1 MVIFDKLKALLT
13 RAERKQML
21 VLLFLMFIGMG
32 LETLGLGLVIPA
44 IGMMTQTEF
53 LQHNVYLQPILRLLH
68 YPSQAQ
74 LIIGAMLSLVMI
86 YTIKA
91 AFLIFM
97 SWKQSKFVYGLQA
110 SLSYQLFS
118 GYLKQPWSFHLQRN
132 SAQLISNITNEVSQ
146 LVNSVVQPGMILLT
160 EGGVLVGV
168 GALLFAIEPLGACIV
183 LSVLGGASIAS
194 QRLIR
199 GYLTRWGETR
209 QYHDGLRMQHL
220 QQGLGGAKDVKL
232 LGREA
237 YFLKDYQTHN
247 VGSAEVSQKYR
258 TMTDFPRLWLELL
271 GMTGLAMLVLMMLAQ
286 NKPVDLIIPTLG
298 LFAAAAFRLMPSLNR
313 VLTAVQA
320 LRYAR
325 PTLNRLFEEIK
336 IAHADDKN
344 HTTYLPVTFNKNLS
358 LQHIQYKYKGASHDA
373 LQNISLNFEQGKSI
387 GFIGT
392 SGAGKSTLVDIIL
405 GLLTPEKGQVLVDG
419 VDIHSNLRGWQDQ
432 IGYVPQSIFL
442 TDDTLRR
449 NVAFGLPDELINETA
464 VLNALKSAQLLEFVV
479 NLPDGLNTYVG
490 ERGVRLSGGQRQRI
504 GIARALYHD
513 PAILV
518 LDEATSSL
526 DSATEKEV
534 MKAVNALHGEKTL
547 IIVAHRMSTVEHCDW
562 IYKMVKGRIL
572 TEGKFEHVV
581 KELDSQSILKSEEK
595 NCVP

>member
-1 MVIFDKLKALLT
+1 MVIFDKLKALLS

-110 SLSYQLFS
+110 NLSYRLFS
-118 GYLKQPWSFHLQRN
+118 GYLQKPWAFHLQRN
-132 SAQLISNITNEVSQ
+132 SAHLISNITNEVSS
-146 LVNSVVQPGMILLT
+146 LIIFAVQPAMILLT
-160 EGGVLVGV
+160 EISVLVAV
-168 GALLFAIEPLGACIV
+168 GCLLFLIEPLGACIV
-183 LSVLGGASIAS
+183 LSVLGGLTVLS

-199 GYLTRWGETR
+199 GHLTRWGATR
-209 QYHDGLRMQHL
+209 QHHDDLLLQHL

-237 YFLKDYQTHN
+237 YFLKDFQAHN
-247 VGSAEVSQKYR
+247 IGRTVASQKYR
-258 TMTDFPRLWLELL
+258 TMSDFPRLWLELL
-271 GMTGLAMLVLMMLAQ
+271 GISGLAMLILMMLAQ
-286 NKPVDLIIPTLG
+286 NKTIDIIIPTLG
-298 LFAAAAFRLMPSLNR
+298 LFAAAAFRLIPSLNR
-313 VLTAVQA
+313 VLTAAQA
-320 LRYAR
+320 LRYAN
-325 PTLNRLFEEIK
+325 PTLNRLFQEVN
-336 IAHADDKN
+336 IAHVDAKHKTDA
-344 HTTYLPVTFNKNLS
+344 PVIFTERLS
-358 LQHIQYKYKGASHDA
+358 LMGIKYRYESVNHDA
-373 LQNISLNFEQGKSI
+373 LQDISLNFEQGKSI

-405 GLLTPEKGQVLVDG
+405 GLLTPEKGHVLIDG
-419 VDIHSNLRGWQDQ
+419 VDIHKNLRGWQDQ

-449 NVAFGLPDELINETA
+449 NVAFGLPDELIDEAA
-464 VLNALKSAQLLEFVV
+464 VLRALKASQLLDFIAG
-479 NLPDGLNTYVG
+479 LPLGLDTYVG

-526 DSATEKEV
+526 DSATETEV

-547 IIVAHRMSTVEHCDW
+547 IIVAHRMSTVEHCDYV
-562 IYKMVKGRIL
+562 YKLEYGRVVSQ
-572 TEGKFEHVV
+572 GCV
-581 KELDSQSILKSEEK
+581 KEVIFSQ
-595 NCVP
+595 